1 MDLYLAG
8 QAAVVTAASKGL
20 GKAAARQL
28 AREGARVLMCS
39 RSDLIEAAADE
50 IRAETGAEALPVRAD
65 ITRPEDIER
74 LAQTA
79 FDRFGQVDI
88 LIINAGGPP
97 PGQFLSLTPA
107 DWEAAVQLTLMSAVR
122 LCYAFLPHMV
132 ARGSGSIVA
141 SESFTVKHPLDNLI
155 LSNSIRMAVIGMLK
169 TLANEVG
176 PKGVRVNS
184 INPGWTYT
192 ERVDQLMAARASAA
206 GTTVEQEI
214 ARTIAAVPLG
224 RMGTV
229 EEYGRAIA
237 WLASPAA
244 SYIHGQALIFDGG
257 LSRMPL

>member
-1 MDLYLAG
+1 MDLHLAG
-8 QAAVVTAASKGL
+8 KSAVVTAASKGL

-39 RSDLIEAAADE
+39 RSDLIESAADE
-50 IRAETGAEALPVRAD
+50 IRAETGSDVLALRAD
-65 ITRPEDIER
+65 VTRPEDIER

-97 PGQFLSLTPA
+97 PGQFLSLTLA

-206 GTTVEQEI
+206 GTTVEEEI
-214 ARTIAAVPLG
+214 ARTITAVPLG

>member
-1 MDLYLAG
+1 MDLYLADKV
-8 QAAVVTAASKGL
+8 AVVTAASKGL

-39 RSDLIEAAADE
+39 RSDVIESAAEE
-50 IRAETGAEALPVRAD
+50 IRAETGAEVLAVRAD
-65 ITRPEDIER
+65 LTRAEDIER
-74 LAQTA
+74 LAQTTL
-79 FDRFGQVDI
+79 DRFRQVDI

-122 LCYAFLPHMV
+122 LCYAFLPHMI

-192 ERVDQLMAARASAA
+192 ERVDQLMAARASASGA
-206 GTTVEQEI
+206 TIEQEV

-224 RMGTV
+224 RMATV